1 MSGSRRAPRIVLTV
15 AIATLVASIIMFI
28 VTLLMNIF
36 VWDKFDAYGEVP
48 IPGSAS
54 LQLPQGEVTVS
65 FHTQVISI
73 DAGLPV
79 PNMGMS
85 IDAPD
90 GVADPEVVEDIG
102 STTTVNQDARIR
114 VWVVRIPVEGT
125 YRITTE
131 GNVSAFVSPRLA
143 FGHGSSLG
151 WLPVLFGVLMAV
163 SILDVLIAAFW
174 AARVRTRSAAPEP
187 LQDGPV
193 FAKFSDS
200 DDDDEVTD
208 ADPAEYTRRTATDTR
223 TSFEP
228 TEDGI
233 RIQQLKTLAALRDSG
248 ALTEDEFKSEKKR
261 LLDGR

>member
-1 MSGSRRAPRIVLTV
+1 MSGSRTAPRIVLAV
-15 AIATLVASIIMFI
+15 AIVTLVASIIGFI
-28 VTLLMNIF
+28 VTLLMNVF
-36 VWDKFDAYGEVP
+36 VWDKYDAYGEVP

-54 LQLPQGEVTVS
+54 LHLPQGEVTVS
-65 FHTQVISI
+65 FHTQVIGI

-85 IDAPD
+85 IDPPA
-90 GVADPEVVEDIG
+90 GVPDPEVVENIG
-102 STTTVNQDARIR
+102 STTTVNQDARVR
-114 VWVVRIPVEGT
+114 VWVVQIPRDGT
-125 YRITTE
+125 YQITTE

-151 WLPVLFGVLMAV
+151 WLPVVFGVLMAV
-163 SILDVLIAAFW
+163 SILDVIIAAFW
-174 AARVRTRSAAPEP
+174 AARVRGRSVQPVS

-193 FAKFSDS
+193 FSSFDPSGEP
-200 DDDDEVTD
+200 EVTD
-208 ADPAEYTRRTATDTR
+208 ASPAEYARPAGTDLR

-248 ALTEDEFKSEKKR
+248 ALTEDEFESEKKR